1 MELGLTRYWISIKL
15 FFIVCFLE
23 KQWLKYKIFRGEE
36 MLINDTSFI
45 KLPLLIKG
53 KVRNVYDLGDML
65 LIVVTDRI
73 SAFDVVFSELIPNK
87 GNVLNSISE
96 FWFNYTSDIIGNH
109 MVTTDVSK
117 YPEGLSE
124 FKEELQGRSMLV
136 KKIKMVEAECIVRGY
151 LEGSGLKEYN
161 ATGSICGIKLP
172 AGLKQ
177 CEKLPQPI
185 FTPSTKA
192 SEGHDENVSFDVLAG
207 KIGLE
212 LATKLR
218 DKTIVLYEKASK
230 YAESKGI
237 ILADTKFEF
246 GILDGELVV
255 GDEMFTPDSS
265 RFWDMK
271 DYQPGRPQKS
281 FDKQYLR
288 EYLESITWDKKPPA
302 PALPMSV
309 IKSTEAKYLEA
320 YERLTGRKLI

>member
-1 MELGLTRYWISIKL
+1 
-15 FFIVCFLE
+15 
-23 KQWLKYKIFRGEE
+23 
-36 MLINDTSFI
+36 MLINDTGFI

-53 KVRNVYDLGDML
+53 KVRNVYDLGDKL

-73 SAFDVVFSELIPNK
+73 SAFDVVFSDLIPNK
-87 GNVLNSISE
+87 GKVLNSISE
-96 FWFNYTSDIIGNH
+96 FWFNYTDDIIGNH
-109 MVTTDVSK
+109 MITTDVDR
-117 YPEGLSE
+117 YPEGLSQ

-136 KKIKMVEAECIVRGY
+136 KKIEMVGAECIVRGY

-192 SEGHDENVSFDVLAG
+192 SEGHDENVTFEVLAER
-207 KIGLE
+207 IGLE
-212 LATKLR
+212 LAEKLR
-218 DKTIVLYEKASK
+218 DKTLALYEKASR

-265 RFWDMK
+265 RFWDMG

-281 FDKQYLR
+281 FDKQFLR
-288 EYLESITWDKKPPA
+288 EYLESIAWDKKPPA
-302 PALPMSV
+302 PRLPESV

-320 YERLTGRKLI
+320 YEKLTGSKLNT